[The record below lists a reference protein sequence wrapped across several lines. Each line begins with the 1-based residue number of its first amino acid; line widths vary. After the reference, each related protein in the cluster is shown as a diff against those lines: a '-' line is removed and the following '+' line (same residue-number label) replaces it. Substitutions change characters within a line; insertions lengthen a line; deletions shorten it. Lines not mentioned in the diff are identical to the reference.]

1 MELPITVTYIHN
13 YTDNSTV
20 SNEDIDDL
28 WKHVLEDFEESQF
41 TLNEPTTVLLI
52 VLYVPIFLTS
62 VIGNILVLIVIVP
75 NKQLWNVTNNF
86 LVNLAVADL
95 LGKYLSHLTDIG

>member
-1 MELPITVTYIHN
+1 M
-13 YTDNSTV
+13 
-20 SNEDIDDL
+20 
-28 WKHVLEDFEESQF
+28 LEDFEESQF

-95 LGKYLSHLTDIG
+95 LGKYLFH